1 MRIETEVLA
10 RRIGGEKASDIH
22 SVVGGSFG
30 RMEGRRAAVAVAVLA
45 LLWVGACSRVTPG
58 PQTLRIAYQHELVTL
73 DPFGHDDAVTRSV
86 LGAVYEPLVRVGDML
101 EVEPCLAKRWE
112 TRDDLTWR
120 FTLRSGVFF
129 HDGSPMRV
137 EDVVRS
143 VEHAA
148 GAPGSRVATYL
159 TSIENVAS
167 IPDEPGVV
175 EIRTRYPAPLLLT
188 RLALVPIVPQA
199 ALEDPSHP
207 MGTGPYRWLAG
218 SLKGPVRLRVW
229 ERYWGPAPVARDVV
243 AELIPSES
251 MTLERVLSGRVDI
264 VAEISENLLP
274 PGGLGAEWK
283 IVRFPPLAT
292 TFLGCNVLH
301 PPLDD
306 PRVRTAI
313 DLAIDRKE
321 LARVAASRRVQPAL
335 GLVPQ
340 SVVGSMPVEEPARS
354 DPEMARDLIEEA
366 GYAGGVTLR
375 LEHAGVWPPVVDF
388 IRSAL
393 ADVGMTVKPELESYE
408 RFYKRVLG
416 QQCELYL
423 FGWSFPFGD
432 ASDLLDAL
440 VHSRDPVRRLGL
452 QNGSG
457 YSDTEVDRWIEAA
470 GREPRSTLRQ
480 DLIRRALARVER
492 DRPYIPLYHRVR
504 LALVRNGYELKPFGT
519 GWLSPQ
525 CIVRVSPE
533 DQ

>member
-1 MRIETEVLA
+1 MK
-10 RRIGGEKASDIH
+10 GK
-22 SVVGGSFG
+22 
-30 RMEGRRAAVAVAVLA
+30 RAAIAVVLTA
-45 LLWVGACSRVTPG
+45 LLLAEACSRSTPA
-58 PQTLRIAYQHELVTL
+58 PSILRISYQHELVTL
-73 DPFGHDDAVTRSV
+73 DPFGHDDAVTRSI

-101 EVEPCLAKRWE
+101 EVEPCLAQRWE

-143 VEHAA
+143 VQHAA

-159 TSIENVAS
+159 TAIQKVEAV
-167 IPDEPGVV
+167 PDEPGVV
-175 EIRTRYPAPLLLT
+175 EISTRYPAPLLLT
-188 RLALVPIVPQA
+188 RLALVPIVSRA
-199 ALEDPSHP
+199 ALRDPSHP

-218 SLKGPVRLRVW
+218 SLDGPVRLRAW
-229 ERYWGPAPVARDVV
+229 EHYWGPAPAADDVV
-243 AELIPSES
+243 AELTPDES
-251 MTLERVLSGRVDI
+251 LTLERVLSGRIDVM
-264 VAEISENLLP
+264 AEISENLLP

-292 TFLGCNVLH
+292 TFLGCNVLS
-301 PPLDD
+301 PPLND
-306 PRVRTAI
+306 PRVRMAI
-313 DLAIDRKE
+313 DLAIDRRK
-321 LARVAASRRVQPAL
+321 LARVAASKRVQPAL

-340 SVVGSMPVEEPARS
+340 SVVGSMPVEKPSRC
-354 DPEMARDLIEEA
+354 DPERARALLEKA

-388 IRSAL
+388 ISSAL
-393 ADVGMTVKPELESYE
+393 KDVGITVKPDLESYDS
-408 RFYKRVLG
+408 FYKRALDR
-416 QQCELYL
+416 QCELYL

-440 VHSRDPVRRLGL
+440 VHSRDPERRLGL

-457 YSDTEVDRWIEAA
+457 YSDKEVDRWIEAA
-470 GREPRSTLRQ
+470 DREPRSTLRQ
-480 DLIRRALARVER
+480 DLIQRALARVER

-504 LALVRNGYELKPFGT
+504 LALVRRGYDLKPFGT

-525 CIVRVSPE
+525 CIVRTPSE
-533 DQ
+533 AR